1 VCTYKKNQ
9 NQGHSAQTL
18 QALSSIFS
26 NILNSLFH
34 NKRIHVVGKVLYLHQ
49 TQCRLEDVYLYFFL
63 LTVMFC
69 VLKSWCNTVE
79 QKCNF

>member
-1 VCTYKKNQ
+1 MCTYKKNQ

-49 TQCRLEDVYLYFFL
+49 TQCGLEDVYLYFFF
-63 LTVMFC
+63 TDSD
-69 VLKSWCNTVE
+69 VLCFEELVQYS
-79 QKCNF
+79 